1 MAWCDSI
8 FQNCQSDCEM
18 ECQNCQSC
26 QSYCERGC
34 LRSCEGRCEDCEG
47 ACESSCE
54 IICQSSCERS
64 CQSSCE
70 SSCQTG
76 AQTNRTPGTPSSI
89 SVPST
94 AKGGDV
100 INISWGTA
108 SDDNL
113 SGYILE
119 RSVNNGSY
127 SQVYKGSNRSYK
139 DTAQKNWNSVRY
151 RVKGYD
157 AYTSGAF
164 KTSNIISVTHNTA
177 PVLIGTFGELGNKN
191 KAFTI
196 TFQVDDSETDQSLKA
211 TVRLNG
217 SQIKAFDN
225 LTRKQPYTIDITDT
239 MLRGLSFNTKN
250 TINISLTDGQVT
262 TEKNWYFSRVNQ
274 PAQIRV
280 SNTNLG
286 EQNKEF
292 SFSFTPTDPD
302 GDKMTAK
309 VYIDGVQIE
318 DLGAVTDGQA
328 KTCTIKRADFITLK
342 NGEHKIRIDVK
353 DSNGSISSAFITFTK
368 KVTWYLYEYTEE
380 MEEMPI
386 DIRVDMLANLA
397 DGTVKKIEVC
407 NNAKDASPSWET
419 IEDAKWCEFKNKTKT
434 AAKWALGVRVRV
446 DRGTATKDSYVYGFN
461 ISYA

>member
-1 MAWCDSI
+1 MAYCNVFENCNNCETWCQDYCEKHDETCTRCEVGCEDYCERK
-8 FQNCQSDCEM
+8 CQDTCEG
-18 ECQNCQSC
+18 SC
-26 QSYCERGC
+26 QSTCENN
-34 LRSCEGRCEDCEG
+34 
-47 ACESSCE
+47 
-54 IICQSSCERS
+54 CQTS
-64 CQSSCE
+64 CQ

-76 AQTNRTPGTPSSI
+76 AQTNKTPGTPSSI

-94 AKGGDV
+94 AKSGDTITV
-100 INISWGTA
+100 SWGIA

-119 RSVNNGSY
+119 RSINNGSY
-127 SQVYKGSNRSYK
+127 SQVYKGSSRSYK
-139 DTAQKNWNSVRY
+139 DTAQKSWNSVRY

-157 AYTSGAF
+157 SYTSGSF
-164 KTSNIISVTHNTA
+164 KTSNIISITHNTA

-191 KAFTI
+191 KAFKI
-196 TFQVDDSETDQSLKA
+196 TFQVDDSETDQYLKA

-217 SQIKAFDN
+217 SQIKVFDN
-225 LTRKQPYTIDITDT
+225 MTRKQSYEIEITNT

-250 TINISLTDGQVT
+250 TINVSLTDGTVSV
-262 TEKNWYFSRVNQ
+262 ENNWYFSRVNQ
-274 PAQIRV
+274 PAEIKV

-292 SFSFTPTDPD
+292 TFSFTPKDPD

-318 DLGAVTDGQA
+318 DLGAVTDGKA
-328 KTCTIKRADFITLK
+328 KTCTIKREDFITLK

-380 MEEMPI
+380 LEEMPI
-386 DIRVDMLANLA
+386 DIRVDMLASLA

-407 NNAKDASPSWET
+407 NNAKDAKPTWET

-434 AAKWALGVRVRV
+434 AAKWGLGVRVRV
-446 DRGTATKDSYVYGFN
+446 DRGKAKKDSYVYGFN